1 MTWLFVKGRK
11 PYQRNHKHVIFQYS
25 DIIWHW
31 NLDLECEVQPILL
44 VHAYESL
51 DVHIKRANIYLLAD
65 SALFIASAPPS
76 FPSLAVRKSGRG
88 PGIIYHVSDVGVERR
103 VERT

>member
-1 MTWLFVKGRK
+1 MTPSKSHGQLSLSLVPRLSPSVFIFRRGEGRAWERG
-11 PYQRNHKHVIFQYS
+11 YLS
-25 DIIWHW
+25 
-31 NLDLECEVQPILL
+31 LASSL
-44 VHAYESL
+44 VPMQ
-51 DVHIKRANIYLLAD
+51 
-65 SALFIASAPPS
+65 APPS